1 MYGDLSSLS
10 TSNLSTSD
18 AMATG
23 ALAGFFATYAVVMLV
38 VFVITIIAEWRIFT
52 KAGEAGWKSLIP
64 IYNAV
69 VLFKIAG
76 LSPLW
81 VLGYLAAVIPVVGT
95 FVALGITIYLMLNL
109 AKAFGKSTGFAV
121 GLILLNT
128 IFILILGFGS
138 AEYQLEKKA

>member
-95 FVALGITIYLMLNL
+95 FVALGITIYLMINL
-109 AKAFGKSTGFAV
+109 AKAFGKGTGFAV